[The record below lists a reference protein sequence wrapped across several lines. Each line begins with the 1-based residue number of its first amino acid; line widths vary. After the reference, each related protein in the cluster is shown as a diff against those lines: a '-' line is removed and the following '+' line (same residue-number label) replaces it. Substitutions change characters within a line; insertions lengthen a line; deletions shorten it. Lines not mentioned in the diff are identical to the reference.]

1 MRFTCRCLNVYVDAM
16 VDRPVE
22 GGLET
27 VEQLLAEHDTLPEIR
42 DHLGD
47 QGRLY
52 FRFRIREKGLE
63 LLLVVSTRG
72 LSAARSSCLTTFS
85 FSCQS
90 VAMVEVDTWA
100 KLPQKLQLTYQI
112 VTTCRDTIRATHV
125 DRLAGFD
132 FVEPRLCARAFSFAS
147 IGKIRPRL
155 TASPEPWIRV
165 DLDQCHHH
173 LSQCE
178 RLPGFVRTEQLRA
191 HWCRYHCILCRLT
204 FFVNAQHVPHEI
216 LMPNDMLADLR
227 SSNSFMGREGCC
239 RLSYSFHLG
248 KVAIRL
254 AFFVFQTNGQ
264 YKHSSSDVT
273 SLSTVLKPKHAEV
286 AASSSILIFSL
297 LLAWLMDDFS
307 AGIVVIIYKECQIT
321 MVKQL
326 NNYSEVFQVLL
337 PEKREPCMSNTS
349 SFEVELDTNYLVSLN
364 DRQLQSFVSKYL
376 GKLRDEMDERI
387 KKFLKKEQKEYESNQ
402 KKVKVEKAWL
412 LQLMAEFNQTESAA
426 ARVGKEHAQRY
437 RSDAEQRQKVVEEEE
452 SENESENSDQN
463 GSLNDASRRRRRSS
477 SSNSSS
483 SSSDES
489 NNNNNNNNNNDCQN
503 DLLKSAILLANDGSG
518 KKSAA
523 NNNNNNNN
531 NNNAA
536 YSDDDEEVMAEE
548 IVNISPVMVY
558 PSGPS
563 QRKMGPDVQVEYF
576 ENRGFFDPLSVID
589 SNRMNID
596 DEEED
601 GNTQNAGSPPFAVQL
616 PSPPTP
622 KICSA
627 KGVANNPESL
637 AHPKRKR
644 HSGGTGK
651 PPKLNSQ
658 NEDVTQDVI
667 CCVNEFDLLSS
678 HYLAIDSPIPHAG
691 AGGCGGA
698 DGRYSSKDIF
708 ANEYNNCTL
717 RSSNATVARGR
728 NATGVKI
735 NNNGM
740 HKEDYNSGNENSGG
754 NNVVDAMQLENI
766 PNLAD
771 DSVVKLSTA
780 SSRANPVSEP
790 IDIPGAGWRQDH
802 AFLLFGQQ
810 DLHGQNQQ
818 RPQDLAASMNA
829 LARSL
834 QHHDDPER
842 MFGERPHRRRFRT
855 YCGGY

>member
-52 FRFRIREKGLE
+52 FRFRIREK
-63 LLLVVSTRG
+63 V
-72 LSAARSSCLTTFS
+72 
-85 FSCQS
+85 
-90 VAMVEVDTWA
+90 
-100 KLPQKLQLTYQI
+100 
-112 VTTCRDTIRATHV
+112 
-125 DRLAGFD
+125 
-132 FVEPRLCARAFSFAS
+132 
-147 IGKIRPRL
+147 RPRL

-178 RLPGFVRTEQLRA
+178 VGAKRLPGFVRTEQLRA
-191 HWCRYHCILCRLT
+191 HWCRYHCILCRLK
-204 FFVNAQHVPHEI
+204 FFVNEQHVPHEI
-216 LMPNDMLADLR
+216 LMPNDML
-227 SSNSFMGREGCC
+227 
-239 RLSYSFHLG
+239 
-248 KVAIRL
+248 
-254 AFFVFQTNGQ
+254 
-264 YKHSSSDVT
+264 
-273 SLSTVLKPKHAEV
+273 
-286 AASSSILIFSL
+286 
-297 LLAWLMDDFS
+297 
-307 AGIVVIIYKECQIT
+307 YKECQIT

-337 PEKREPCMSNTS
+337 PEKRQMCMSNTS

-376 GKLRDEMDERI
+376 VKLRDEMDERI

-412 LQLMAEFNQTESAA
+412 LQLMAEFNRTESVAA
-426 ARVGKEHAQRY
+426 ARVGGKEVHAQR
-437 RSDAEQRQKVVEEEE
+437 
-452 SENESENSDQN
+452 
-463 GSLNDASRRRRRSS
+463 RR
-477 SSNSSS
+477 
-483 SSSDES
+483 
-489 NNNNNNNNNNDCQN
+489 
-503 DLLKSAILLANDGSG
+503 K
-518 KKSAA
+518 
-523 NNNNNNNN
+523 
-531 NNNAA
+531 
-536 YSDDDEEVMAEE
+536 VMAEE

-563 QRKMGPDVQVEYF
+563 QRTMGPDVQVEYF

-601 GNTQNAGSPPFAVQL
+601 VDTQNASSPTAAQL

-622 KICSA
+622 RICSA
-627 KGVANNPESL
+627 KGVANNPGSL

-691 AGGCGGA
+691 AGGCGGVDAGSSVHSLNDAAGASSHQMVVGDASSSSA
-698 DGRYSSKDIF
+698 DKGGR
-708 ANEYNNCTL
+708 L

-728 NATGVKI
+728 SATGVKM
-735 NNNGM
+735 NNSGM
-740 HKEDYNSGNENSGG
+740 HKKDCGNENENSG
-754 NNVVDAMQLENI
+754 NNVVVDTMQLENI
-766 PNLAD
+766 PNLAE
-771 DSVVKLSTA
+771 DSVIKLSTA
-780 SSRANPVSEP
+780 SSRPPVSEP

-802 AFLLFGQQ
+802 AFLLSGQQ
-810 DLHGQNQQ
+810 DLHGQNQ

-855 YCGGY
+855 YCGVHSYT

>member
-52 FRFRIREKGLE
+52 FRFRIREK
-63 LLLVVSTRG
+63 V
-72 LSAARSSCLTTFS
+72 
-85 FSCQS
+85 
-90 VAMVEVDTWA
+90 
-100 KLPQKLQLTYQI
+100 
-112 VTTCRDTIRATHV
+112 
-125 DRLAGFD
+125 
-132 FVEPRLCARAFSFAS
+132 
-147 IGKIRPRL
+147 RPRL

-178 RLPGFVRTEQLRA
+178 VGAKVFLLRLPGFVRTEQLRA
-191 HWCRYHCILCRLT
+191 HWCRYHCILCRLK
-204 FFVNAQHVPHEI
+204 FFVNEQHVPHEI
-216 LMPNDMLADLR
+216 LMPNDML
-227 SSNSFMGREGCC
+227 
-239 RLSYSFHLG
+239 
-248 KVAIRL
+248 
-254 AFFVFQTNGQ
+254 
-264 YKHSSSDVT
+264 
-273 SLSTVLKPKHAEV
+273 
-286 AASSSILIFSL
+286 
-297 LLAWLMDDFS
+297 
-307 AGIVVIIYKECQIT
+307 YKECQIT

-337 PEKREPCMSNTS
+337 PEKRQMCMSNTS

-376 GKLRDEMDERI
+376 VKLRDEMDERI

-412 LQLMAEFNQTESAA
+412 LQLMAEFNRTESVAA
-426 ARVGKEHAQRY
+426 ARVGGKEDHAQRR
-437 RSDAEQRQKVVEEEE
+437 RSDAAKQQKIVEEIEEEDEEEKEE
-452 SENESENSDQN
+452 SDNESESDQN
-463 GSLNDASRRRRRSS
+463 DNLNTGSRRSS
-477 SSNSSS
+477 SSNSSTS
-483 SSSDES
+483 TSDES
-489 NNNNNNNNNNDCQN
+489 KDNDNDSRQN
-503 DLLKSAILLANDGSG
+503 DLLKNAVLLLENDESG
-518 KKSAA
+518 RKNAA
-523 NNNNNNNN
+523 NNNNNSN
-531 NNNAA
+531 
-536 YSDDDEEVMAEE
+536 SDEDEEVMAEE

-563 QRKMGPDVQVEYF
+563 QRTMGPDVQVEYF

-601 GNTQNAGSPPFAVQL
+601 VNTQNASSPTAAQL

-622 KICSA
+622 RICSA

-691 AGGCGGA
+691 AGGCGGV
-698 DGRYSSKDIF
+698 DGRCSSKDIF
-708 ANEYNNCTL
+708 GNEYNNCRL

-728 NATGVKI
+728 SATGVKM

-740 HKEDYNSGNENSGG
+740 HKEDCGNENENSG
-754 NNVVDAMQLENI
+754 NNVVVDTMQLENI
-766 PNLAD
+766 PNLAE
-771 DSVVKLSTA
+771 DSVIKLSTA
-780 SSRANPVSEP
+780 SSRPPVSEP

-802 AFLLFGQQ
+802 AFLLSGQQ
-810 DLHGQNQQ
+810 DLHGQNQ

>member
-47 QGRLY
+47 PGRLY

-63 LLLVVSTRG
+63 L
-72 LSAARSSCLTTFS
+72 
-85 FSCQS
+85 
-90 VAMVEVDTWA
+90 
-100 KLPQKLQLTYQI
+100 
-112 VTTCRDTIRATHV
+112 
-125 DRLAGFD
+125 
-132 FVEPRLCARAFSFAS
+132 
-147 IGKIRPRL
+147 
-155 TASPEPWIRV
+155 
-165 DLDQCHHH
+165 
-173 LSQCE
+173 

-204 FFVNAQHVPHEI
+204 FFVNEQHVPHEI
-216 LMPNDMLADLR
+216 LMPNDML
-227 SSNSFMGREGCC
+227 
-239 RLSYSFHLG
+239 
-248 KVAIRL
+248 
-254 AFFVFQTNGQ
+254 
-264 YKHSSSDVT
+264 
-273 SLSTVLKPKHAEV
+273 
-286 AASSSILIFSL
+286 
-297 LLAWLMDDFS
+297 
-307 AGIVVIIYKECQIT
+307 YKECQIT

-337 PEKREPCMSNTS
+337 PEKRQMCMSNTS

-376 GKLRDEMDERI
+376 VKLRDEMDERI

-412 LQLMAEFNQTESAA
+412 LQLMAEFNRTESVAA
-426 ARVGKEHAQRY
+426 ARDGGGKEVHAQRR
-437 RSDAEQRQKVVEEEE
+437 RSGAAKQQKIVEEIEEEE
-452 SENESENSDQN
+452 EDDDDEEEEKEESDNESENDQN
-463 GSLNDASRRRRRSS
+463 DHLNAGSRR

-483 SSSDES
+483 SSSSSTSDES
-489 NNNNNNNNNNDCQN
+489 KDNDNDSRQN
-503 DLLKSAILLANDGSG
+503 DLLKNAVLLLENDESG
-518 KKSAA
+518 KKNAA
-523 NNNNNNNN
+523 NNNNSN
-531 NNNAA
+531 
-536 YSDDDEEVMAEE
+536 SDEDEEVMAEE

-563 QRKMGPDVQVEYF
+563 QRTMGPDVQVEYF

-601 GNTQNAGSPPFAVQL
+601 VDTQNASSPTAAQL

-622 KICSA
+622 RICSA

-691 AGGCGGA
+691 AGGCGGV
-698 DGRYSSKDIF
+698 DGRCSSKDIF
-708 ANEYNNCTL
+708 GNEYNNCRL

-728 NATGVKI
+728 SATGVKM
-735 NNNGM
+735 NNCGM
-740 HKEDYNSGNENSGG
+740 HKKDCGNENENSGS
-754 NNVVDAMQLENI
+754 NVVVDTMQLENI
-766 PNLAD
+766 PNLAE
-771 DSVVKLSTA
+771 DSVIKLSTTA
-780 SSRANPVSEP
+780 SSRPPVSEP

-802 AFLLFGQQ
+802 AFLLSGQK
-810 DLHGQNQQ
+810 DLRGQNQ

>member
-63 LLLVVSTRG
+63 L
-72 LSAARSSCLTTFS
+72 
-85 FSCQS
+85 S

-132 FVEPRLCARAFSFAS
+132 FVEPRLC
-147 IGKIRPRL
+147 
-155 TASPEPWIRV
+155 
-165 DLDQCHHH
+165 
-173 LSQCE
+173 

-216 LMPNDMLADLR
+216 LMPNDML
-227 SSNSFMGREGCC
+227 
-239 RLSYSFHLG
+239 
-248 KVAIRL
+248 
-254 AFFVFQTNGQ
+254 
-264 YKHSSSDVT
+264 
-273 SLSTVLKPKHAEV
+273 
-286 AASSSILIFSL
+286 
-297 LLAWLMDDFS
+297 
-307 AGIVVIIYKECQIT
+307 YKECQIT

-489 NNNNNNNNNNDCQN
+489 NNNNNNNNNNNDCQN

-523 NNNNNNNN
+523 NNNNNNN

>member
-63 LLLVVSTRG
+63 L
-72 LSAARSSCLTTFS
+72 
-85 FSCQS
+85 
-90 VAMVEVDTWA
+90 
-100 KLPQKLQLTYQI
+100 
-112 VTTCRDTIRATHV
+112 
-125 DRLAGFD
+125 
-132 FVEPRLCARAFSFAS
+132 
-147 IGKIRPRL
+147 
-155 TASPEPWIRV
+155 
-165 DLDQCHHH
+165 
-173 LSQCE
+173 

-204 FFVNAQHVPHEI
+204 FFVNEQHVPHEI
-216 LMPNDMLADLR
+216 LMPNDML
-227 SSNSFMGREGCC
+227 
-239 RLSYSFHLG
+239 
-248 KVAIRL
+248 
-254 AFFVFQTNGQ
+254 
-264 YKHSSSDVT
+264 
-273 SLSTVLKPKHAEV
+273 
-286 AASSSILIFSL
+286 
-297 LLAWLMDDFS
+297 
-307 AGIVVIIYKECQIT
+307 YKECQIT

-337 PEKREPCMSNTS
+337 PEKRQMCTSNTS

-376 GKLRDEMDERI
+376 VKLRDEMDERI

-412 LQLMAEFNQTESAA
+412 LQLMAEFNRTESVAA
-426 ARVGKEHAQRY
+426 ARVGGGKEVHAQRR
-437 RSDAEQRQKVVEEEE
+437 RSGAAKQQKIVEEIEEEDDDEEEKEE
-452 SENESENSDQN
+452 SDNESENDQN
-463 GSLNDASRRRRRSS
+463 DNLNAGSRR

-483 SSSDES
+483 STSDES
-489 NNNNNNNNNNDCQN
+489 KDNDNDSRQN
-503 DLLKSAILLANDGSG
+503 DLLKNAVLLLENDESG
-518 KKSAA
+518 KKNAA

-531 NNNAA
+531 N
-536 YSDDDEEVMAEE
+536 SDEDEEVMAEE

-563 QRKMGPDVQVEYF
+563 QRTMGPDVQVEYF

-601 GNTQNAGSPPFAVQL
+601 VDTQNASSPTAAQL

-622 KICSA
+622 RICSA

-691 AGGCGGA
+691 AGGCGGVDAESSVHSLNDAAGASSHQMVVVGDASSSSA
-698 DGRYSSKDIF
+698 DKGERWASSCDISAGLNAFPCGGRCSSKDIF
-708 ANEYNNCTL
+708 GNEYNNCRL

-728 NATGVKI
+728 SATGVKM
-735 NNNGM
+735 NNSGM
-740 HKEDYNSGNENSGG
+740 HKKDCGNENENSGS
-754 NNVVDAMQLENI
+754 NVVVDTMQLENM
-766 PNLAD
+766 PNLAE
-771 DSVVKLSTA
+771 DSVIKLSTTA
-780 SSRANPVSEP
+780 SSRPPVSEP

-802 AFLLFGQQ
+802 AFLLSGQK
-810 DLHGQNQQ
+810 DLRGQNQ

>member
-63 LLLVVSTRG
+63 L
-72 LSAARSSCLTTFS
+72 
-85 FSCQS
+85 
-90 VAMVEVDTWA
+90 
-100 KLPQKLQLTYQI
+100 
-112 VTTCRDTIRATHV
+112 
-125 DRLAGFD
+125 
-132 FVEPRLCARAFSFAS
+132 
-147 IGKIRPRL
+147 
-155 TASPEPWIRV
+155 
-165 DLDQCHHH
+165 
-173 LSQCE
+173 

-191 HWCRYHCILCRLT
+191 HWCRYHCILCRLK
-204 FFVNAQHVPHEI
+204 FFVNEQHVPHEI
-216 LMPNDMLADLR
+216 LMPNDML
-227 SSNSFMGREGCC
+227 
-239 RLSYSFHLG
+239 
-248 KVAIRL
+248 
-254 AFFVFQTNGQ
+254 
-264 YKHSSSDVT
+264 
-273 SLSTVLKPKHAEV
+273 
-286 AASSSILIFSL
+286 
-297 LLAWLMDDFS
+297 
-307 AGIVVIIYKECQIT
+307 YKECQIT

-337 PEKREPCMSNTS
+337 PEKRQMCMSNTS

-376 GKLRDEMDERI
+376 VKLRDEMDERI

-412 LQLMAEFNQTESAA
+412 LQLMAEFNRTESVAA
-426 ARVGKEHAQRY
+426 ARVGGKEVHAQRR
-437 RSDAEQRQKVVEEEE
+437 RSDAAKQQKIVEEEE
-452 SENESENSDQN
+452 EEEEEEESDNESESGDQN
-463 GSLNDASRRRRRSS
+463 DNLNAGSRRSSS
-477 SSNSSS
+477 SSNSSTS
-483 SSSDES
+483 TSDES
-489 NNNNNNNNNNDCQN
+489 KDNDNDSRQN
-503 DLLKSAILLANDGSG
+503 DLLKNAVLLLENDESG
-518 KKSAA
+518 KKNAA
-523 NNNNNNNN
+523 NNNDNNNSN
-531 NNNAA
+531 
-536 YSDDDEEVMAEE
+536 SDEDEEVMAEE

-563 QRKMGPDVQVEYF
+563 QRTMGPDVQVEYF

-601 GNTQNAGSPPFAVQL
+601 VDTQNASSPTAAQL

-622 KICSA
+622 RICSA
-627 KGVANNPESL
+627 KGVANNPGSL

-691 AGGCGGA
+691 AGGCGGVDAGSSVHSLNDAAGASSHQMVVGDASSSSA
-698 DGRYSSKDIF
+698 DKGGRWASSCDIS
-708 ANEYNNCTL
+708 AGL

-728 NATGVKI
+728 SATGVKM
-735 NNNGM
+735 NNSGM
-740 HKEDYNSGNENSGG
+740 HKKDCGNENENSG
-754 NNVVDAMQLENI
+754 NNVVVDTMQLENI
-766 PNLAD
+766 PNLAE
-771 DSVVKLSTA
+771 DSVIKLSTA
-780 SSRANPVSEP
+780 SSRPPVSEP

-802 AFLLFGQQ
+802 AFLLSGQQ
-810 DLHGQNQQ
+810 DLHGQNQ

-855 YCGGY
+855 YCGVHSYT

>member
-63 LLLVVSTRG
+63 L
-72 LSAARSSCLTTFS
+72 
-85 FSCQS
+85 
-90 VAMVEVDTWA
+90 
-100 KLPQKLQLTYQI
+100 
-112 VTTCRDTIRATHV
+112 
-125 DRLAGFD
+125 
-132 FVEPRLCARAFSFAS
+132 
-147 IGKIRPRL
+147 
-155 TASPEPWIRV
+155 
-165 DLDQCHHH
+165 
-173 LSQCE
+173 

-204 FFVNAQHVPHEI
+204 FFVNEQHVPHEI
-216 LMPNDMLADLR
+216 LMPNDML
-227 SSNSFMGREGCC
+227 
-239 RLSYSFHLG
+239 
-248 KVAIRL
+248 
-254 AFFVFQTNGQ
+254 
-264 YKHSSSDVT
+264 
-273 SLSTVLKPKHAEV
+273 
-286 AASSSILIFSL
+286 
-297 LLAWLMDDFS
+297 
-307 AGIVVIIYKECQIT
+307 YKECQIT

-337 PEKREPCMSNTS
+337 PEKRQMCTSNTS

-376 GKLRDEMDERI
+376 VKLRDEMDERI

-412 LQLMAEFNQTESAA
+412 LQLMAEFNRTESVAA
-426 ARVGKEHAQRY
+426 ARVGGGKEVHAQRR
-437 RSDAEQRQKVVEEEE
+437 RSGAAKQQKIVEEIEEEE
-452 SENESENSDQN
+452 EEDDDEEEKEESDNESENDQN
-463 GSLNDASRRRRRSS
+463 DNLNAGSRR

-483 SSSDES
+483 STSDES
-489 NNNNNNNNNNDCQN
+489 KDNDNDSRQN
-503 DLLKSAILLANDGSG
+503 DLLKNAVLLLENDESG
-518 KKSAA
+518 KKNAA
-523 NNNNNNNN
+523 NNNSN
-531 NNNAA
+531 
-536 YSDDDEEVMAEE
+536 SDEDEEVMAEE

-563 QRKMGPDVQVEYF
+563 QRTMGPDVQVEYF

-601 GNTQNAGSPPFAVQL
+601 VDTQNASSPTAAQL

-622 KICSA
+622 RICSA

-691 AGGCGGA
+691 AGGCGGV
-698 DGRYSSKDIF
+698 DGRCSSKDIF
-708 ANEYNNCTL
+708 GNEYNNCRL

-728 NATGVKI
+728 SATGVKM
-735 NNNGM
+735 NNSGM
-740 HKEDYNSGNENSGG
+740 HKKDCGNENENSGS
-754 NNVVDAMQLENI
+754 NVVVDTMQLENI
-766 PNLAD
+766 PNLAE
-771 DSVVKLSTA
+771 DSVIKLSTTA
-780 SSRANPVSEP
+780 SSRPPVSEP

-802 AFLLFGQQ
+802 AFLLSGQK
-810 DLHGQNQQ
+810 DLRGQNQ

>member
-63 LLLVVSTRG
+63 L
-72 LSAARSSCLTTFS
+72 
-85 FSCQS
+85 
-90 VAMVEVDTWA
+90 
-100 KLPQKLQLTYQI
+100 
-112 VTTCRDTIRATHV
+112 
-125 DRLAGFD
+125 
-132 FVEPRLCARAFSFAS
+132 
-147 IGKIRPRL
+147 
-155 TASPEPWIRV
+155 
-165 DLDQCHHH
+165 
-173 LSQCE
+173 

-204 FFVNAQHVPHEI
+204 FFVNEQHVPHEI
-216 LMPNDMLADLR
+216 LMPNDML
-227 SSNSFMGREGCC
+227 
-239 RLSYSFHLG
+239 
-248 KVAIRL
+248 
-254 AFFVFQTNGQ
+254 
-264 YKHSSSDVT
+264 
-273 SLSTVLKPKHAEV
+273 
-286 AASSSILIFSL
+286 
-297 LLAWLMDDFS
+297 
-307 AGIVVIIYKECQIT
+307 YKECQIT

-337 PEKREPCMSNTS
+337 PEKRQMCTSNTS

-376 GKLRDEMDERI
+376 VKLRDEMDERI

-412 LQLMAEFNQTESAA
+412 LQLMAEFNRTESVAA
-426 ARVGKEHAQRY
+426 ARVGGGKEVHAQRR
-437 RSDAEQRQKVVEEEE
+437 RSGAAKQQKIVEEIEEEDDDEEEKEE
-452 SENESENSDQN
+452 SDNESENDQN
-463 GSLNDASRRRRRSS
+463 DNLNAGSRR

-483 SSSDES
+483 STSDES
-489 NNNNNNNNNNDCQN
+489 KDNDNDSRQN
-503 DLLKSAILLANDGSG
+503 DLLKNAVLLLENDESG
-518 KKSAA
+518 KKNAA

-531 NNNAA
+531 N
-536 YSDDDEEVMAEE
+536 SDEDEEVMAEE

-563 QRKMGPDVQVEYF
+563 QRTMGPDVQVEYF

-601 GNTQNAGSPPFAVQL
+601 VDTQNASSPTAAQL

-622 KICSA
+622 RICSA

-691 AGGCGGA
+691 AGGCGGV
-698 DGRYSSKDIF
+698 DGRCSSKDIF
-708 ANEYNNCTL
+708 GNEYNNCRL

-728 NATGVKI
+728 SATGVKM
-735 NNNGM
+735 NNSGM
-740 HKEDYNSGNENSGG
+740 HKKDCGNENENSGS
-754 NNVVDAMQLENI
+754 NVVVDTMQLENM
-766 PNLAD
+766 PNLAE
-771 DSVVKLSTA
+771 DSVIKLSTTA
-780 SSRANPVSEP
+780 SSRPPVSEP

-802 AFLLFGQQ
+802 AFLLSGQK
-810 DLHGQNQQ
+810 DLRGQNQ

>member
-63 LLLVVSTRG
+63 L
-72 LSAARSSCLTTFS
+72 
-85 FSCQS
+85 
-90 VAMVEVDTWA
+90 
-100 KLPQKLQLTYQI
+100 
-112 VTTCRDTIRATHV
+112 
-125 DRLAGFD
+125 
-132 FVEPRLCARAFSFAS
+132 
-147 IGKIRPRL
+147 
-155 TASPEPWIRV
+155 
-165 DLDQCHHH
+165 
-173 LSQCE
+173 

-204 FFVNAQHVPHEI
+204 FFVNEQHVPHEI
-216 LMPNDMLADLR
+216 LMPNDML
-227 SSNSFMGREGCC
+227 
-239 RLSYSFHLG
+239 
-248 KVAIRL
+248 
-254 AFFVFQTNGQ
+254 
-264 YKHSSSDVT
+264 
-273 SLSTVLKPKHAEV
+273 
-286 AASSSILIFSL
+286 
-297 LLAWLMDDFS
+297 
-307 AGIVVIIYKECQIT
+307 YKECQIT

-337 PEKREPCMSNTS
+337 PEKRQMCTSNTS

-376 GKLRDEMDERI
+376 VKLRDEMDERI

-412 LQLMAEFNQTESAA
+412 LQLMAEFNRTESVAA
-426 ARVGKEHAQRY
+426 ARVGGGKEVHAQRR
-437 RSDAEQRQKVVEEEE
+437 RSGAAKQQKIVEEIEEEE
-452 SENESENSDQN
+452 DDEEEKEESDNESENDQN
-463 GSLNDASRRRRRSS
+463 DNLNAGSRR

-483 SSSDES
+483 SSTSDES
-489 NNNNNNNNNNDCQN
+489 KDNDNDSRQN
-503 DLLKSAILLANDGSG
+503 DLLKNAVLLLENDESG
-518 KKSAA
+518 KKNAA
-523 NNNNNNNN
+523 NNNNNSN
-531 NNNAA
+531 
-536 YSDDDEEVMAEE
+536 SDEDEEVMAEE

-563 QRKMGPDVQVEYF
+563 QRTMGPDVQVEYF

-601 GNTQNAGSPPFAVQL
+601 VDTQNASSPTAAQL

-622 KICSA
+622 RICSA

-691 AGGCGGA
+691 AGGCGGV
-698 DGRYSSKDIF
+698 DGRCSSKDIF
-708 ANEYNNCTL
+708 GNEYNNCRL

-728 NATGVKI
+728 SATGVKM
-735 NNNGM
+735 NNSGM
-740 HKEDYNSGNENSGG
+740 HKKDCGNENENSGS
-754 NNVVDAMQLENI
+754 NVVVDTMQLENI
-766 PNLAD
+766 PNLAE
-771 DSVVKLSTA
+771 DSVIKLSTTA
-780 SSRANPVSEP
+780 SSRPPVSEP

-802 AFLLFGQQ
+802 AFLLSGQK
-810 DLHGQNQQ
+810 DLRGQNQ

>member
-63 LLLVVSTRG
+63 L
-72 LSAARSSCLTTFS
+72 
-85 FSCQS
+85 
-90 VAMVEVDTWA
+90 
-100 KLPQKLQLTYQI
+100 
-112 VTTCRDTIRATHV
+112 
-125 DRLAGFD
+125 
-132 FVEPRLCARAFSFAS
+132 
-147 IGKIRPRL
+147 
-155 TASPEPWIRV
+155 
-165 DLDQCHHH
+165 
-173 LSQCE
+173 

-191 HWCRYHCILCRLT
+191 HWCRYHCILCRLK
-204 FFVNAQHVPHEI
+204 FFVNEQHVPHEI
-216 LMPNDMLADLR
+216 LMPNDML
-227 SSNSFMGREGCC
+227 
-239 RLSYSFHLG
+239 
-248 KVAIRL
+248 
-254 AFFVFQTNGQ
+254 
-264 YKHSSSDVT
+264 
-273 SLSTVLKPKHAEV
+273 
-286 AASSSILIFSL
+286 
-297 LLAWLMDDFS
+297 
-307 AGIVVIIYKECQIT
+307 YKECQIT

-337 PEKREPCMSNTS
+337 PEKRQMCMSNTS

-376 GKLRDEMDERI
+376 VKLRDEMDERI

-412 LQLMAEFNQTESAA
+412 LQLMAEFNRTESVAA
-426 ARVGKEHAQRY
+426 ARVGGKEVHAQRR
-437 RSDAEQRQKVVEEEE
+437 RSDAAKQQKIVEEEE
-452 SENESENSDQN
+452 EEEEEKEESDNESESGDQN
-463 GSLNDASRRRRRSS
+463 DNLNAGSRRSSS
-477 SSNSSS
+477 SSNSSTS
-483 SSSDES
+483 TSDES
-489 NNNNNNNNNNDCQN
+489 KDNDNDSRQN
-503 DLLKSAILLANDGSG
+503 DLLKNAVLLLENDESG
-518 KKSAA
+518 KKNAA
-523 NNNNNNNN
+523 NNNDNNNSN
-531 NNNAA
+531 
-536 YSDDDEEVMAEE
+536 SDEDEEVMAEE

-563 QRKMGPDVQVEYF
+563 QRTMGPDVQVEYF

-601 GNTQNAGSPPFAVQL
+601 VDTQNASSPTAAQL

-622 KICSA
+622 RICSA

-691 AGGCGGA
+691 AGGCGGV
-698 DGRYSSKDIF
+698 DGRCSSKDIF
-708 ANEYNNCTL
+708 GSEYNNCRL

-728 NATGVKI
+728 SATGVKM
-735 NNNGM
+735 NNSGM
-740 HKEDYNSGNENSGG
+740 HKKDCGNENENSG
-754 NNVVDAMQLENI
+754 NNVVVDTMQLENI
-766 PNLAD
+766 PNLAE
-771 DSVVKLSTA
+771 DSVIKLSTA
-780 SSRANPVSEP
+780 SSRPPVSEP

-802 AFLLFGQQ
+802 AFLLSGQQ
-810 DLHGQNQQ
+810 DLHGQNQ

>member
-63 LLLVVSTRG
+63 L
-72 LSAARSSCLTTFS
+72 
-85 FSCQS
+85 
-90 VAMVEVDTWA
+90 
-100 KLPQKLQLTYQI
+100 
-112 VTTCRDTIRATHV
+112 
-125 DRLAGFD
+125 
-132 FVEPRLCARAFSFAS
+132 
-147 IGKIRPRL
+147 
-155 TASPEPWIRV
+155 
-165 DLDQCHHH
+165 
-173 LSQCE
+173 

-204 FFVNAQHVPHEI
+204 FFVNEQHVPHEI
-216 LMPNDMLADLR
+216 LMPNDML
-227 SSNSFMGREGCC
+227 
-239 RLSYSFHLG
+239 
-248 KVAIRL
+248 
-254 AFFVFQTNGQ
+254 
-264 YKHSSSDVT
+264 
-273 SLSTVLKPKHAEV
+273 
-286 AASSSILIFSL
+286 
-297 LLAWLMDDFS
+297 
-307 AGIVVIIYKECQIT
+307 YKECQIT

-337 PEKREPCMSNTS
+337 PEKRQMCTSNTS

-376 GKLRDEMDERI
+376 VKLRDEMDERI

-412 LQLMAEFNQTESAA
+412 LQLMAEFNRTESVAA
-426 ARVGKEHAQRY
+426 ARVGGGKEVHAQRR
-437 RSDAEQRQKVVEEEE
+437 RSGAAKQQKIVEEIEEEE
-452 SENESENSDQN
+452 DDEDEEEKEESDNESENDQN
-463 GSLNDASRRRRRSS
+463 DNLNAGSRR

-483 SSSDES
+483 STSDES
-489 NNNNNNNNNNDCQN
+489 KDNDNDSRQN
-503 DLLKSAILLANDGSG
+503 DLLKNAVLLLENDESG
-518 KKSAA
+518 KKNAA
-523 NNNNNNNN
+523 NNNNNSN
-531 NNNAA
+531 
-536 YSDDDEEVMAEE
+536 SDEDEEVMAEE

-563 QRKMGPDVQVEYF
+563 QRTMGPDVQVEYF

-601 GNTQNAGSPPFAVQL
+601 VDTQNASSPTAAQL

-622 KICSA
+622 RICSA

-691 AGGCGGA
+691 AGGCGGV
-698 DGRYSSKDIF
+698 DGRCSSKDIF
-708 ANEYNNCTL
+708 GNEYNNCRL

-728 NATGVKI
+728 SATGVKM
-735 NNNGM
+735 NNSGM
-740 HKEDYNSGNENSGG
+740 HKKDCGNENENSGS
-754 NNVVDAMQLENI
+754 NVVVDTMQLENI
-766 PNLAD
+766 PNLAE
-771 DSVVKLSTA
+771 DSVIKLSTTA
-780 SSRANPVSEP
+780 SSRPPVSEP

-802 AFLLFGQQ
+802 AFLLSGQK
-810 DLHGQNQQ
+810 DLRGQNQ

>member
-63 LLLVVSTRG
+63 LTLFGPRM
-72 LSAARSSCLTTFS
+72 LTG
-85 FSCQS
+85 
-90 VAMVEVDTWA
+90 
-100 KLPQKLQLTYQI
+100 
-112 VTTCRDTIRATHV
+112 
-125 DRLAGFD
+125 LAGFD
-132 FVEPRLCARAFSFAS
+132 IVKPRLC
-147 IGKIRPRL
+147 
-155 TASPEPWIRV
+155 
-165 DLDQCHHH
+165 
-173 LSQCE
+173 

-216 LMPNDMLADLR
+216 LMPNDML
-227 SSNSFMGREGCC
+227 
-239 RLSYSFHLG
+239 
-248 KVAIRL
+248 
-254 AFFVFQTNGQ
+254 
-264 YKHSSSDVT
+264 
-273 SLSTVLKPKHAEV
+273 
-286 AASSSILIFSL
+286 
-297 LLAWLMDDFS
+297 
-307 AGIVVIIYKECQIT
+307 YKECQIT

-412 LQLMAEFNQTESAA
+412 LQLMAEFNQTESIAG
-426 ARVGKEHAQRY
+426 RVGKEHTQRY
-437 RSDAEQRQKVVEEEE
+437 RNDAEQQQKVVEEEDEE
-452 SENESENSDQN
+452 SENESDQSDN
-463 GSLNDASRRRRRSS
+463 NLNAGSRRRSS
-477 SSNSSS
+477 NSNS

-489 NNNNNNNNNNDCQN
+489 NNNNNDCQN
-503 DLLKSAILLANDGSG
+503 DLLKSAILLANDESG
-518 KKSAA
+518 KKNAA
-523 NNNNNNNN
+523 NNNN
-531 NNNAA
+531 
-536 YSDDDEEVMAEE
+536 SDDDEEVMAEE

-601 GNTQNAGSPPFAVQL
+601 GNTQNASSPHFAVQL

-728 NATGVKI
+728 STTGVKI
-735 NNNGM
+735 NNSGI
-740 HKEDYNSGNENSGG
+740 HKEDYSNENENNGG

-766 PNLAD
+766 PNLAE
-771 DSVVKLSTA
+771 DSVIKLSTA
-780 SSRANPVSEP
+780 SSRAPVSEP

-802 AFLLFGQQ
+802 AFLLSGQQ
-810 DLHGQNQQ
+810 DLHGQNP

-834 QHHDDPER
+834 QQHHDDPER

>member
-63 LLLVVSTRG
+63 L
-72 LSAARSSCLTTFS
+72 
-85 FSCQS
+85 
-90 VAMVEVDTWA
+90 
-100 KLPQKLQLTYQI
+100 
-112 VTTCRDTIRATHV
+112 
-125 DRLAGFD
+125 
-132 FVEPRLCARAFSFAS
+132 
-147 IGKIRPRL
+147 
-155 TASPEPWIRV
+155 
-165 DLDQCHHH
+165 
-173 LSQCE
+173 

-204 FFVNAQHVPHEI
+204 FFVNEQHVPHEI
-216 LMPNDMLADLR
+216 LMPNDML
-227 SSNSFMGREGCC
+227 
-239 RLSYSFHLG
+239 
-248 KVAIRL
+248 
-254 AFFVFQTNGQ
+254 
-264 YKHSSSDVT
+264 
-273 SLSTVLKPKHAEV
+273 
-286 AASSSILIFSL
+286 
-297 LLAWLMDDFS
+297 
-307 AGIVVIIYKECQIT
+307 IT

-337 PEKREPCMSNTS
+337 PEKRQMCTSNTS

-376 GKLRDEMDERI
+376 VKLRDEMDERI

-412 LQLMAEFNQTESAA
+412 LQLMAEFNRTESVAA
-426 ARVGKEHAQRY
+426 ARVGGGKEVHAQRR
-437 RSDAEQRQKVVEEEE
+437 RSGAAKQQKIVEEIEEEE
-452 SENESENSDQN
+452 EEDEDEEEKEESDNESENDQN
-463 GSLNDASRRRRRSS
+463 DNLNAGSRR

-483 SSSDES
+483 STSDES
-489 NNNNNNNNNNDCQN
+489 KDNDNDSRQN
-503 DLLKSAILLANDGSG
+503 DLLKNAVLLLENDESG
-518 KKSAA
+518 KKNAA
-523 NNNNNNNN
+523 NNNSN
-531 NNNAA
+531 
-536 YSDDDEEVMAEE
+536 SDEDEEVMAEE

-563 QRKMGPDVQVEYF
+563 QRTMGPDVQVEYF

-601 GNTQNAGSPPFAVQL
+601 VDTQNASSPTAAQL

-622 KICSA
+622 RICSA

-691 AGGCGGA
+691 AGGCGGV
-698 DGRYSSKDIF
+698 DGRCSSKDIF
-708 ANEYNNCTL
+708 GNEYNNCRL
-717 RSSNATVARGR
+717 RSSNSTVARGR
-728 NATGVKI
+728 SATGVKM
-735 NNNGM
+735 NNSGM
-740 HKEDYNSGNENSGG
+740 HKKDCGNENENSGS
-754 NNVVDAMQLENI
+754 NVVVDTMQLENI
-766 PNLAD
+766 PNLAE
-771 DSVVKLSTA
+771 DSVIKLSTTA
-780 SSRANPVSEP
+780 SSRPPVSEP

-802 AFLLFGQQ
+802 AFLLSGQK
-810 DLHGQNQQ
+810 DLRGQNQ

>member
-63 LLLVVSTRG
+63 L
-72 LSAARSSCLTTFS
+72 
-85 FSCQS
+85 S

-132 FVEPRLCARAFSFAS
+132 FVEPRLC
-147 IGKIRPRL
+147 
-155 TASPEPWIRV
+155 
-165 DLDQCHHH
+165 
-173 LSQCE
+173 

-227 SSNSFMGREGCC
+227 SSNSFMGREGCIFFTFVT
-239 RLSYSFHLG
+239 LQ
-248 KVAIRL
+248 
-254 AFFVFQTNGQ
+254 AFFLFLHCMATMTVVGRLPAFIFFPSWESCDSVGLFCFPNQRTIQ
-264 YKHSSSDVT
+264 AQQLRCDQFVDRVE
-273 SLSTVLKPKHAEV
+273 SLPKHAEV

-489 NNNNNNNNNNDCQN
+489 NNNNNNNNNNNDCQN

-523 NNNNNNNN
+523 NNNNNNN